1 MYICTLYL
9 PLVVNIPRLEEPVN
23 NPFQIIENMKKK
35 TYLSPQQPLMVSN
48 RPRDTKRRAL
58 EPPERKEENRR
69 ENSKD
74 DSFCFCCVPLRR
86 EDEVVQDV

>member
-1 MYICTLYL
+1 
-9 PLVVNIPRLEEPVN
+9 
-23 NPFQIIENMKKK
+23 
-35 TYLSPQQPLMVSN
+35 MVSN

-74 DSFCFCCVPLRR
+74 DSFCFCCVPLRG
-86 EDEVVQDV
+86 EDEVVEDV